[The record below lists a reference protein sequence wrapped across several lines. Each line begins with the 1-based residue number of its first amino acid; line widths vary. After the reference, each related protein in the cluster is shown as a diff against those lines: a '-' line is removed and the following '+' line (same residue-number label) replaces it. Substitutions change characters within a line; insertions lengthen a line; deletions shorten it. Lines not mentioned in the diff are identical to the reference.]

1 MVNVVTQAEKGY
13 LYLDVNK
20 IQLISLHSPKQLH
33 VGGDVL
39 VVEEKET
46 SPRVC
51 SQHTHVC
58 FFFFFSSRET
68 TKTECVRQY
77 LFTRDKKNRKHDRN
91 SLISLLEQRMVH
103 IFLKKIK

>member
-20 IQLISLHSPKQLH
+20 IQLISLQSPKQLD
-33 VGGDVL
+33 VGGRL
-39 VVEEKET
+39 LWKKRRHLPEYVVST
-46 SPRVC
+46 L
-51 SQHTHVC
+51 TYA
-58 FFFFFSSRET
+58 FFFFFEPRNHQ
-68 TKTECVRQY
+68 KECVRQY